1 MKERRDQDSY
11 IGVNLKDLFWSVL
24 CHWRLLLAALLVG
37 GVVLGAYKGYKDLR
51 VIHDAGEIEA
61 RHRAYET
68 ELESYE
74 KQKKMLE
81 TDLKNLHDSQD
92 QQQYYQD
99 NALMLQMDQY
109 NVRLITAS
117 YCVEIGQQTDVEK
130 EWVISY
136 AQALLRRYQAAL
148 GQIDLDKAIATAEQP
163 KLTAT
168 NPTGSSR
175 KLLETSTD
183 DRVSVLYVTVRAD
196 SEERAAKI
204 YAEIEKTLA
213 EQEAALSV
221 SDGWYR
227 LIKISESRYADVDV
241 EIGKVQT
248 NFENSM
254 KSVADSI
261 SEREKSL
268 SALKEPSD
276 STPTVKSAIRHTIKY
291 GVVGAVAGL
300 LVVAFTVMA
309 FTLLRDR
316 LNSTEEA
323 EKRYCLPVLGTIAG
337 DGKKKTKLDKYL
349 AKRLGFNYCSSA
361 EEAIGFAASN
371 VRFQLKNGTR
381 LLLVGSC
388 SNEKL
393 SELKTQL
400 SSRLEGVEI
409 LAAGNVNEDVTAV
422 DALRSETA
430 VVCVEEWMKTP
441 HKEIRREL
449 RTIADSGNRILG
461 IIALK

>member
-1 MKERRDQDSY
+1 MEENKYHDSY
-11 IGVNLKDLFWSVL
+11 TEVKISDLFWSFL
-24 CHWRLLLAALLVG
+24 CRWRLLLAALLVG
-37 GVVLGAYKGYKDLR
+37 GVVLGAYKGYKELR

-204 YAEIEKTLA
+204 YAEVEKTFA
-213 EQEAALSV
+213 EQEAALTD

-241 EIGKVQT
+241 EIGKIQT
-248 NFENSM
+248 NFENGV
-254 KSVADSI
+254 KTVTASI
-261 SEREKSL
+261 KETEKRL

-276 STPTVKSAIRHTIKY
+276 STPTVKSAIRNTVKY

-300 LVVAFTVMA
+300 LAAAFAVIA
-309 FTLLRDR
+309 FIVLQDR
-316 LNSTEEA
+316 LDSTDEA
-323 EKRYCLPVLGTIAG
+323 VRRYHMPVLGTIAG

-349 AKRLGFNYCSSA
+349 AKRLGFNYCGSA

-371 VRFQLKNGTR
+371 VRFQLKNGAR

-388 SNEKL
+388 SSEKL
-393 SELKTQL
+393 NELKTQL

-430 VVCVEEWMKTP
+430 VVCAEEWMKTP